1 MIQTL
6 HSVLYVMAIMRNCP
20 ATLTPLQAL
29 KYSFGFNGLGGT
41 DYTRNYPYT
50 FSVGQVGIE
59 K

>member
-1 MIQTL
+1 
-6 HSVLYVMAIMRNCP
+6 MAIMRNCP